1 LLKEHGSAWI
11 MVAFDPVNKVV
22 VAFVVGKRSQKDAD
36 LLVKTVKKK
45 TDSNIPH
52 FTSDELDLYE
62 KAILKVYGTRKGIK
76 QIAVS
81 PGNKAPKRLPLPDLI
96 YTRVVKIRLNH
107 RIIGVGTE
115 VVFGEKN
122 AAMQAI
128 ARSPVSSHINMAFIE
143 RNNLTI
149 RERNR
154 RLTRKTLGFSKKKK
168 LLVSSLNI
176 YFGIYHFV
184 KTHKGL
190 RTKIDQQE
198 RKWVQRTP
206 MMAAGITDHV
216 WTLSELINFK
226 VENI

>member
-1 LLKEHGSAWI
+1 MKEYGNAWI
-11 MVAFDPVNKVV
+11 MIAFDPVNKVV
-22 VAFVVGKRSQKDAD
+22 MTFVVGKRNQKETD
-36 LLVKTVKKK
+36 LLIKTVRER

-81 PGNKAPKRLPLPDLI
+81 PGNKAPKRLPLPELI
-96 YTRVVKIRLNH
+96 YTRVVKVRLNR
-107 RIIGVGTE
+107 RIVGVDTE
-115 VVFGEKN
+115 VVFGERN
-122 AAMQAI
+122 AAIQAI
-128 ARSPVSSHINMAFIE
+128 ANSPVSSHINTAFIE

-190 RTKIDQQE
+190 RIQVDQNE
-198 RKWVQRTP
+198 RKWIQRTP

-216 WTLSELINFK
+216 WTLSELINFRLG
-226 VENI
+226 

>member
-1 LLKEHGSAWI
+1 MI
-11 MVAFDPVNKVV
+11 AFDPVNKVV
-22 VAFVVGKRSQKDAD
+22 VAFVVGKRNQKDAD
-36 LLVKTVKKK
+36 LLVRTVKEK
-45 TDSNIPH
+45 TTSNIPH

-62 KAILKVYGTRKGIK
+62 KAILKVYGTRKGIR
-76 QIAVS
+76 QIEVT
-81 PGNKAPKRLPLPDLI
+81 PGKKSPKRLPLPDLI
-96 YTRVVKIRLNH
+96 YTRVVKIRANH
-107 RIIGVGTE
+107 RIVGVSTE
-115 VVFGEKN
+115 VVFGEED

-128 ARSPVSSHINMAFIE
+128 ARSPVCSHINTAFIE

-190 RTKIDQQE
+190 RVQVDQEE
-198 RKWVQRTP
+198 RKWMQRTP

-216 WTLSELINFK
+216 WTLPELINFR
-226 VENI
+226 VD